1 MMMNMNKIAILL
13 LAGSLALTA
22 CGSRTSG
29 TDTGNGQTT
38 FGATGQ
44 QNGGTPGLG
53 AAVESVLSVT
63 VETDTNLLST
73 GSAEVAVITAVVT
86 NDSNSAVAGQAV
98 AFSST
103 GGILQDA
110 TTATNEKGE
119 ATASLRIP
127 QDYRN
132 QGIVVSVKA
141 GTFVGNITIEAS
153 GSALAVSGPASVVP
167 GEDTELAV
175 TLTDGTGAPI
185 ANESVNIS
193 SAAGNSVTPN
203 IAVTN
208 NSGVVQTVIGSAKG
222 SDTISFTALENTV
235 STEYQI
241 QVSEDILSFATGT
254 EGKEYSVGAIGDVEV
269 TWMSKGQPVASKDL
283 RFSITSG
290 EIFGDS
296 VVRTNAA
303 GKASITFSSGSAA
316 PATISVADAVDGDPQ
331 ADVFVEFVATTPGAL
346 SLEPAS
352 TRIKTGETSKM
363 TAIVSDTNGNPVKGV
378 EVAFSSPDLKGGSL
392 KSSSAVSDRDGKASV
407 DFTAGNLATVDRA
420 ITIFAEIEDK
430 GLVAETA
437 LTIVE
442 QRLNV
447 TIGSSNKVAVNETQ
461 TQYSINFVVQVAD
474 GSGAPLADTP
484 VELSIKPLGYK
495 KGYYTVARDQDDKE
509 YWAKISTDCASE
521 DKNGNRVLDEGED
534 NNNNGELDPQDPA
547 SLAPIAGIDATLE
560 SGGIVRTDET
570 GSGYFR
576 VLYPVTNATWA
587 EVEVIARAQSFGTE
601 SEDSIKTG
609 LNVLASEFKDFKA
622 IPANAESPYG
632 LVLDCK
638 NED

>member
-1 MMMNMNKIAILL
+1 MNKIAILL
-13 LAGSLALTA
+13 LAGSLTLTA

-29 TDTGNGQTT
+29 TDTGNAQTT
-38 FGATGQ
+38 YGANGQ
-44 QNGGTPGLG
+44 QTGGEPGIG
-53 AAVESVLSVT
+53 AAIGAVLSVT

-86 NDSNSAVAGQAV
+86 DDSNSAVAGQSV

-103 GGILQDA
+103 GGILQDVV
-110 TTATNEKGE
+110 TTTNDKGE
-119 ATASLRIP
+119 ATAALRIP

-132 QGIVVSVKA
+132 QGIVVTVLA
-141 GTFVGNITIEAS
+141 DTFVGSITIDAD
-153 GSALAVSGPASVVP
+153 GSALAVSGPSSVVP
-167 GEDTELAV
+167 GTDTELAV
-175 TLTDGTGAPI
+175 TLTDGTGSPI
-185 ANESVNIS
+185 RNESINIS
-193 SAAGNSVTPN
+193 SAAGNAITPN

-208 NSGVVQTVIGSAKG
+208 NDGVVQTVIGSAKG
-222 SDTISFTALENTV
+222 SDTISFVALGNTA

-241 QVSEDILSFATGT
+241 QVSEDILTFATGT
-254 EGKEYSVGAIGDVEV
+254 EGKEYSVGAIGEVEV
-269 TWMSKGQPVASKDL
+269 TWMSQGQPVGNKDL

-290 EIFGDS
+290 EIFGNS

-316 PATISVADAVDGDPQ
+316 PATISVADAADSDPQ
-331 ADVFVEFVATTPGAL
+331 ADVSVEFIATVPGDL
-346 SLEPAS
+346 VLEPAS

-363 TAIVSDTNGNPVKGV
+363 TAIVTDANGNPVKGI
-378 EVAFSSPDLKGGSL
+378 EVVFSSPDLKGGSL
-392 KSSSAVSDRDGKASV
+392 NSSSAVSDRDGKASV

-420 ITIFAEIEDK
+420 ISIFAEIE
-430 GLVAETA
+430 GWVAETA

-447 TIGSSNKVAVNETQ
+447 TIGSSNKVQVNDTQ

-484 VELSIKPLGYK
+484 VELSIKPLAYK
-495 KGYYTVARDQDDKE
+495 KGYYTVALDQDDKP
-509 YWAKISTDCASE
+509 YWAKIFTDCASE
-521 DKNGNRVLDEGED
+521 DINGNRVLDDGED

-547 SLAPIAGIDATLE
+547 SLAPIAGIQATLE
-560 SGGIVRTDET
+560 SGGVVRTDET

-609 LNVLASEFKDFKA
+609 LNVLASEFKDTNVT
-622 IPANAESPYG
+622 PANIVSPYG
-632 LVLDCK
+632 IDLDCT